1 MRPKPKFSLA
11 PDVIAFIEALMVHG
25 PGDVLGQPVTL
36 TVEER
41 RFLLW
46 AYEVDERG
54 KRIVRRAVRGLAK
67 GSRKTEFAAWV
78 ALAEMAG
85 PVRFSHWEDGVAR
98 GRPVVDPYVVCAAAS
113 YEQADLLFTAARAC
127 ITEGPLNDFFE
138 TFDNEIQIKE
148 QPGVLKRV
156 PAVAGTNDG
165 LRPTFVVADE
175 VHEWTG
181 NKARVH
187 LVLENGL
194 AKREGAWSLSITTAG
209 NPKQSSVGLTLYEYG
224 KKVESGEL
232 DDPGMLFAWREPKV
246 NLDDLQVQEV
256 REAALVAANPE
267 SWKRID
273 VLMHRYHEVPLLE
286 FCR

>member
-1 MRPKPKFSLA
+1 
-11 PDVIAFIEALMVHG
+11 
-25 PGDVLGQPVTL
+25 
-36 TVEER
+36 
-41 RFLLW
+41 
-46 AYEVDERG
+46 
-54 KRIVRRAVRGLAK
+54 
-67 GSRKTEFAAWV
+67 
-78 ALAEMAG
+78 
-85 PVRFSHWEDGVAR
+85 VRFDGWREDGLPK
-98 GRPVVDPYVVCAAAS
+98 GRAVVDPYVVASASS

-138 TFDNEIQIKE
+138 TFDNEIQMKE

-181 NKARVH
+181 SKQRVH

-194 AKREGAWSLSITTAG
+194 AKRQDAWSLSITTAG
-209 NPKQSSVGLTLYEYG
+209 NPKVDSVGLTLYEYG
-224 KKVESGEL
+224 KRVEAGEVE
-232 DDPGMLFAWREPKV
+232 DEGFLFTWREPKV

-267 SWKRID
+267 SWKRIGD
-273 VLMHRYHEVPLLE
+273 LMHRYHEVPLHE
-286 FCR
+286 FCRYHLNMWVEPDEERWLPPGVWESLQTNSLCPTKRLSSSALTGRTQATPQPWLARLSRRRRTCSSLACGSIPEGTRNGPSITTR